1 MINGLYPSFVV
12 PLLFATAAISA
23 LVSLFAFSRR
33 KAKGALALAI
43 LMIAVTEWTITYAFE
58 IIANTPNLKYF
69 WVKMEYIGI
78 LMIPVSWLFFAL
90 RFVRL
95 DKWVNLKSI
104 FLLSTFPIF
113 ILFLVFTND
122 HHGLIWKE
130 IILIRSG
137 STSLLELDYGLLFW
151 LHVVYSYSLII
162 ISTFLV
168 LMAFFRWSKAY
179 KRQAG
184 IIFLGALFP
193 WLGNAIYLF
202 KISPIT
208 NLDMTPLA
216 FAITGIICFWGLFN
230 FRLLEI
236 VPVAH
241 YSIVER
247 MSDGLIVLDIEDKI
261 VYTNPTVN
269 KIINRSIEELTG
281 KEAYDILS
289 PWFESKELEKTL
301 QDTHQE
307 NAKQNKEISVE
318 INGTT
323 KYYEIIF
330 SPIEET
336 ASSPTG
342 RIIFWRD
349 VTERKHEELSLLR
362 QLEELKI
369 LNATSSTC
377 AKADNEDKLIE
388 QVNSIIASSFF
399 PDNFGVILVD
409 EENQQ
414 LRKHPSYREK
424 VKLPDSAYPIN
435 KGITGYVATH
445 GVSLLS
451 PNVIDQPKY
460 WLVDPD
466 IKSELCV
473 PLKIGDQVIGVINAE
488 SASLNAYSERDER
501 LLSICAGQLGTTIER
516 LRAEAAE
523 KQRVQELS
531 AITRVSS
538 EISSVLDQQE
548 VLNLIVR
555 SAAEISNSDAS
566 GVFSFKPDGRLYLMA
581 AFGISDDLFY
591 TLSTYGI
598 PVNGT
603 AAGEAIKALS
613 PVQIPDIY
621 KAKDYSTHN
630 LAAIENI
637 RSILA
642 LPMLRGNETLGSIVL
657 WHRQPRNFTKNEEA
671 FLQILANQSVNS
683 IENARSFE
691 AEREQRQV
699 AEVLREIGFELS
711 TSLEFDD
718 VLDRLL
724 DQLKRLVPYDAANV
738 MLIENGWI
746 RVVRARGYAT
756 FSPEFAEAVN
766 NLKLEIDK
774 TVNLKKLYEIK
785 KPIIIPDINKDK
797 NWIPIFNE
805 YHFNSWAGAPVL
817 LQGEVIA
824 FFSLDKIAPNS
835 FQPEHAER
843 LEIFAGQASLAWQN
857 AKLFEETRRQA
868 IIQES
873 LNKII
878 SSAVKSPD
886 LDQLLKNVLDLII
899 QATNADKGG
908 LWIKG
913 HSVIYGVPK
922 DIGKE
927 STRIFQKT
935 YTINPILQSNLLIED
950 WQNLSEENE
959 YFPWK
964 KHMEKYDIRSTIVSP
979 ITSSGQRIGA
989 LSLAHSM
996 PRKWLPE
1003 EVNLVE
1009 AVGSQIGAAVERLEL
1024 LAKTQEQAKQVK
1036 MIIETVPEGV
1046 VLLDRYGNILLA
1058 NPVANEYLKD
1068 LLGDD
1073 IDEPLTHLA
1082 GIPIE
1087 ELLQVHADTTW
1098 QEIRSQKAENRIY
1111 EYAVSPLTSNYQEEG
1126 WVLVFRDITLEREN
1140 QSKIQMQERLATV
1153 GQLAAGIAHDFNNI
1167 MATVVVYTDL
1177 LSIEPNLGDN
1187 SLEQIKIIQKQVQ
1200 RATSLIRQILD
1211 FSRRAVM
1218 EPCHLDLLPFLKELE
1233 KILTRVL
1240 PETVKLELQYQSSA
1254 YCVMADPT
1262 RLQQAFMNLA
1272 VNARDAMPNGGTL
1285 RFSLEKFSLESTDTK
1300 PMPDLTSGNWI
1311 RISIHDTGCGIPKE
1325 NLSHI
1330 FEPFFTTKSVGQG
1343 TGLGLAQVYGI
1354 IKQHGGAI
1362 DVHSVKDNGST
1373 FIIYLPELKQH
1384 TEEMSSTAP
1393 QLEMIG
1399 TGETILIVEDDQSSR
1414 EALQTLLKKQNF
1426 QVLIASN
1433 GMEAIN
1439 EINREGVKIKLII
1452 SDIVMPKMGGIP
1464 LLEYTKSKNID
1475 MNFLFMTGHP
1485 LEEKTQL
1492 VLEEGQV
1499 HWLQKPFS
1507 VNELSK
1513 AIRSIIGQ

>member
-1 MINGLYPSFVV
+1 MMNGLYPSFVV
-12 PLLFATAAISA
+12 PLLFMTAAISA
-23 LVSLFAFSRR
+23 IVSLFAFSRR

-43 LMIAVTEWTITYAFE
+43 LMLAVTEWTITYALE
-58 IIANTPNLKYF
+58 ILANTPEMKYF
-69 WVKMEYIGI
+69 WVKTEYIGI

-90 RFVRL
+90 SFVRL
-95 DKWVNLKSI
+95 DKWINLKSI
-104 FLLSTFPIF
+104 LLLSSFPVFIF
-113 ILFLVFTND
+113 ILVFTND
-122 HHGLIWKE
+122 YHGLIWKE
-130 IILIRSG
+130 IIVIKSG
-137 STSLLELDYGLLFW
+137 STSLLKLEYGLFFW
-151 LHVVYSYSLII
+151 FHTTYAYLLII
-162 ISTFLV
+162 ASTILV
-168 LMAFFRWSKAY
+168 LRAFFRWSRAY
-179 KRQAG
+179 KRQAA

-193 WLGNAIYLF
+193 WIGNAIYLL
-202 KISPIT
+202 KLSPIT
-208 NLDMTPLA
+208 NLDLTPLA
-216 FAITGIICFWGLFN
+216 FAITGIFCFWGLFS

-236 VPVAH
+236 VPAAH

-247 MSDGLIVLDIEDKI
+247 MSDGLIVLDVEDKI
-261 VYTNPTVN
+261 VYTNPIFN
-269 KIINRSIEELTG
+269 QIINHSIEELAG
-281 KEAYDILS
+281 KDAYNILS
-289 PWFESKELEKTL
+289 PWFEGNELKKIL
-301 QDTHQE
+301 QDNHGE
-307 NAKQNKEISVE
+307 NRNQKKEITID
-318 INGTT
+318 ING
-323 KYYEIIF
+323 KKKFYEIDF
-330 SPIEET
+330 SSIEGT
-336 ASSPTG
+336 ASIPSG
-342 RIIFWRD
+342 KIILLRD
-349 VTERKHEELSLLR
+349 VTERKHEELALLR
-362 QLEELKI
+362 QLEELKV
-369 LNATSSTC
+369 LNAISSIC
-377 AKADNEDKLIE
+377 AEGNDEDKLIE

-399 PDNFGVILVD
+399 PDNFGVILID
-409 EENQQ
+409 EETQQ
-414 LRKHPSYREK
+414 LKKHSSYREK
-424 VKLPDSAYPIN
+424 VEISDSPYPIN
-435 KGITGYVATH
+435 QGITGYVATH
-445 GVSLLS
+445 GVSILS
-451 PNVIDQPKY
+451 PNVLEEPKY

-473 PLKIGDQVIGVINAE
+473 PLKIGEQVIGVVNAE
-488 SASLNAYSERDER
+488 STSINAFSERDER
-501 LLSICAGQLGTTIER
+501 LLSICAGQLATTIER
-516 LRAEAAE
+516 LRVEAAE

-548 VLNLIVR
+548 VLNLIVK

-566 GVFSFKPDGRLYLMA
+566 GLFSYKSDGRLYLMA
-581 AFGISDDLFY
+581 AYGISDDLFLSLSNY
-591 TLSTYGI
+591 GVPVKGTAVGKAINTLSPI
-598 PVNGT
+598 
-603 AAGEAIKALS
+603 
-613 PVQIPDIY
+613 QIPDIY
-621 KAKDYSTHN
+621 QEKDYSTPQ
-630 LAAIENI
+630 LAAIDHI

-642 LPMLRGNETLGSIVL
+642 LPMLRGSETLGGIVL
-657 WHRQPRNFTKNEEA
+657 WHRKPRRFTKNEEA
-671 FLQILANQSVNS
+671 FLQILANQSINS
-683 IENARSFE
+683 IENARSYE
-691 AEREQRQV
+691 AEREQRKV
-699 AEVLREIGFELS
+699 AEVLREIGYELS
-711 TSLEFDD
+711 ASLEFDD

-738 MLIENGWI
+738 MLIEDGWI
-746 RVVRARGYAT
+746 RVVRARGYSK
-756 FSPEFAEAVN
+756 FNPDFAKVVN

-774 TVNLKKLYEIK
+774 TANLRKLYKRK
-785 KPIIIPDINKDK
+785 KPIIIPDINQDKD
-797 NWIPIFNE
+797 WLPIFDE
-805 YHFNSWAGAPVL
+805 HYFNSWAGAPVL
-817 LQGEVIA
+817 LQGKVIA
-824 FFSLDKIAPNS
+824 FFSLDKKAPNS
-835 FQPEHAER
+835 FQLEHAER
-843 LEIFAGQASLAWQN
+843 LAVFAGQASLAWQN
-857 AKLFEETRRQA
+857 AKLFEEIRRQA

-886 LDQLLKNVLDLII
+886 LDQLLINVLDLII
-899 QATNADKGG
+899 QATKVDKGG

-913 HSVIYGVPK
+913 HSAIYGVP
-922 DIGKE
+922 DNIGKE

-935 YTINPILQSNLLIED
+935 NTTNPILQSNLLIED
-950 WQNLSEENE
+950 WQNLREENE

-979 ITSSGQRIGA
+979 VTSSGKRIGA
-989 LSLAHSM
+989 LSLAHSL

-1024 LAKTQEQAKQVK
+1024 LAKTQQQAEQVK

-1046 VLLDRYGNILLA
+1046 VLLGKNGNILLA
-1058 NPVANEYLKD
+1058 NPLANEYLKD

-1098 QEIRSQKAENRIY
+1098 QEIRSTKAENKIF

-1126 WVLVFRDITLEREN
+1126 WVLVFRDITLDREN

-1187 SLEQIKIIQKQVQ
+1187 SLEQIKIIQKQVR

-1240 PETVKLELQYQSSA
+1240 PETVKLDLQSKSGV

-1272 VNARDAMPNGGTL
+1272 VNARDAMPNGGSL
-1285 RFSLEKFSLESTDTK
+1285 RFALEKFSFESTDTK
-1300 PMPDLTSGNWI
+1300 PMPDLTSGDWI

-1362 DVHSVKDNGST
+1362 DVRSVEDKGST

-1393 QLEMIG
+1393 HIEMIG

-1433 GMEAIN
+1433 GLEAID
-1439 EINREGVKIKLII
+1439 EINREGENIKLII
-1452 SDIVMPKMGGIP
+1452 SDIVMPKMGGLP
-1464 LLEYTKSKNID
+1464 LFQYTKNKNID
-1475 MNFLFMTGHP
+1475 INFLFMTGHP

-1513 AIRSIIGQ
+1513 AIRSIIGL